1 MTQKKTLKLP
11 KLIGHRGV
19 KDLCPEN
26 TLESILKAFD
36 LGLSFVEIDVKISKD
51 RVPILLHDDT
61 LDRTTNGSGLAIDYD
76 YANIKKLDAGKFFY
90 KENTNIFVPKLEDIL
105 SLCTNNYGNLKSA
118 INDIE
123 NAINLYNQGIKIA
136 KKKNINSLVFLNH
149 LAVAFQSLNK
159 LTETIET
166 VNKILK
172 IDPNNVNAH
181 QILSSIKKYSLTNEE
196 TMNHISQMKKILSEE
211 NFGDDQKGIISF
223 ALGKAYDDLKD
234 SDEAIKFL
242 SIGNKMMHK
251 IRNSNIAE
259 EINTIN
265 DMKKNKAKELLW
277 FLEHNSIFT
286 AGTSAK
292 EIDQNIKDKNLN
304 FMRYLWNLQ

>member
-105 SLCTNNYGNLKSA
+105 SLCTNYNGNLNIELKPNKKFEKENVYQIYKITKSINQIDIFFSSFDMISILEISKLYPQSIRSFLLDDFKEYNIDDLISISINHDLKICGLNIDFVTTDIIKKIKESNMA
-118 INDIE
+118 ITVYSN
-123 NAINLYNQGIKIA
+123 
-136 KKKNINSLVFLNH
+136 KNIN
-149 LAVAFQSLNK
+149 
-159 LTETIET
+159 
-166 VNKILK
+166 
-172 IDPNNVNAH
+172 
-181 QILSSIKKYSLTNEE
+181 LSSANDIFSIGVDSIFVDNPLD
-196 TMNHISQMKKILSEE
+196 L
-211 NFGDDQKGIISF
+211 
-223 ALGKAYDDLKD
+223 LGK
-234 SDEAIKFL
+234 F
-242 SIGNKMMHK
+242 
-251 IRNSNIAE
+251 
-259 EINTIN
+259 
-265 DMKKNKAKELLW
+265 
-277 FLEHNSIFT
+277 
-286 AGTSAK
+286 
-292 EIDQNIKDKNLN
+292 
-304 FMRYLWNLQ
+304 